1 MSPDPRASAMTEAQ
15 LMEAI
20 RTICAQLGL
29 HAYHATDS
37 RRNWGPG
44 FPDLVIAGIGGVL
57 WRECKTQAGGTS
69 PTQRRWG
76 YILQA
81 SRQDWAVWRP
91 RDLLDG
97 TIARQLTTIAGLR
110 QKETA

>member
-1 MSPDPRASAMTEAQ
+1 
-15 LMEAI
+15 MEAI
-20 RTICAQLGL
+20 RAITIQLGL
-29 HAYHATDS
+29 HAYHARDS
-37 RRNWGPG
+37 RRSWGPG
-44 FPDLVIAGIGGVL
+44 FPDLVIAGTGGVL
-57 WRECKTQAGGTS
+57 YRECKTEHGGTS

-91 RDLLDG
+91 RHLYDG
-97 TIARQLTTIAGLR
+97 SIARQLATIAGLR